1 LTSKLNILIITY
13 YWPPSGGS
21 GVQRWMYFSKY
32 LKEMGHNP
40 IVITVDEKYASYNQK
55 DYSLLKEIDNI
66 ETYKTKSFDLLKLY
80 SFIKSGNTTKSI
92 PQSYIPNKSFFDKFT
107 SFLRLNFFIPDSRV
121 GWNQYAYNKAI
132 NIIRNKN
139 IDCLITTGPP
149 HSTHLIGLKI
159 HNKYKFKWIV
169 DLRDPWTEIFYLKNR
184 FRFNFSRQKNK
195 KLESEVLENS
205 DAIITTVGEKYHK
218 ILSDKV
224 SNKEKIFKIYNGFD
238 KSVYE
243 KISIDKTNHFNIV
256 FTGVL
261 SKNHNYKVFRDAI
274 EVLSPKKNGLRIKL
288 ILAGKIDVDLKNIFS
303 KNIEIDYKG
312 YVNHETA
319 IRLIKSS
326 HLLVN
331 FMYENTEETDMVSGK
346 LIEYIASG
354 TPIINFSNSGKESEN
369 VLKLSKKS
377 FNADSSSEKKVVKF
391 ITDEYNDWIAGDYK
405 KSAVDN
411 IDYLSRESLTKKLL
425 DIINKI
431 NS

>member
-1 LTSKLNILIITY
+1 MNPKLNILIITY

-40 IVITVDEKYASYNQK
+40 IVVSVDEKYASYNQK

-121 GWNQYAYNKAI
+121 GWNKYAYKKVI
-132 NIIRNKN
+132 NIISNKK
-139 IDCLITTGPP
+139 IDCIITTGPP

-159 HNKYKFKWIV
+159 HNKYKLKWIV

-184 FRFNFSRQKNK
+184 FRFYFSEQKNK

-218 ILSDKV
+218 ILSAKV
-224 SNKEKIFKIYNGFD
+224 SNKEKIFKLYNGFD

-243 KISIDKTNHFNIV
+243 KISINKTNQFNIV

-261 SKNHNYKVFRDAI
+261 SKNHNYKVFKDAI
-274 EVLSPKKNGLRIKL
+274 ELLNPKRNRLRIKL
-288 ILAGKIDVDLKNIFS
+288 ILAGRIDMDLKNIFS

-312 YVNHETA
+312 YVNHEEA

-326 HLLVN
+326 HLLIN
-331 FMYENTEETDMVSGK
+331 FMYENTEETDMISGK
-346 LIEYIASG
+346 LTEYVASG
-354 TPIINFSNSGKESEN
+354 SPIINFSNSGKESEY
-369 VLKLSKKS
+369 VLKFSKKS
-377 FNADSSSEKKVVKF
+377 FNANAPSVKKVVKF
-391 ITDEYNDWIAGDYK
+391 INDEYSDWIEGKYQ
-405 KSAVDN
+405 KSPIDN
-411 IDYLSRESLTKKLL
+411 IDSLSRESLTKRLI

>member
-1 LTSKLNILIITY
+1 MNSKLNILIITY

-40 IVITVDEKYASYNQK
+40 IVVTVDEKYASYNQK
-55 DYSLLKEIDNI
+55 DFSLLKEIDNI

-121 GWNQYAYNKAI
+121 GWNKYAYKKVI
-132 NIIRNKN
+132 NIISNKK

-159 HNKYKFKWIV
+159 HNRYKLKWIV

-184 FRFNFSRQKNK
+184 FRFHFSEQKNK

-218 ILSDKV
+218 ILSAKV
-224 SNKEKIFKIYNGFD
+224 TNEEKIFKIYNGFD

-243 KISIDKTNHFNIV
+243 KISINKTNQFNIV

-274 EVLSPKKNGLRIKL
+274 EILNPKRNRLRIKL
-288 ILAGKIDVDLKNIFS
+288 ILAGRIDMDLKNVFS

-312 YVNHETA
+312 YVNHEEA

-326 HLLVN
+326 HLLIN
-331 FMYENTEETDMVSGK
+331 FMYENTEETDMLSGK
-346 LIEYIASG
+346 LVEYIASG
-354 TPIINFSNSGKESEN
+354 SPIINFSNCSKESEY
-369 VLKLSKKS
+369 VLKFSKKS
-377 FNADSSSEKKVVKF
+377 FNANSSSVKKVVKF
-391 ITDEYNDWIAGDYK
+391 INDEYNDWIVGKYR
-405 KSAVDN
+405 KSPTDN
-411 IDYLSRESLTKKLL
+411 INSLSRESLTNRLL

-431 NS
+431 SS

>member
-1 LTSKLNILIITY
+1 LNSKLNILIITY

-32 LKEMGHNP
+32 LKKMGHNP
-40 IVITVDEKYASYNQK
+40 IVVTVDEKYASYNQK
-55 DYSLLKEIDNI
+55 DYSLLNEIDNI

-107 SFLRLNFFIPDSRV
+107 SFIRLNFFIPDSRV
-121 GWNQYAYNKAI
+121 GWNKYAYKKLI
-132 NIIRNKN
+132 NIISNKK

-149 HSTHLIGLKI
+149 HSTHLVGLKI
-159 HNKYKFKWIV
+159 KNKYKLKWIV

-184 FRFNFSRQKNK
+184 FRFPFSKQKNK

-218 ILSDKV
+218 ILSAKV
-224 SNKEKIFKIYNGFD
+224 SDKEKIFKIYNGFD

-243 KISIDKTNHFNIV
+243 KISINKTNQFNIV

-261 SKNHNYKVFRDAI
+261 SKNHNYKVFKDAI
-274 EVLSPKKNGLRIKL
+274 ELLNPKRNRLRIKL
-288 ILAGKIDVDLKNIFS
+288 ILAGRIDMDLKNIFS

-312 YVNHETA
+312 YVNHEEA

-326 HLLVN
+326 HLLIN
-331 FMYENTEETDMVSGK
+331 FVYENTEETGMLSGK
-346 LIEYIASG
+346 ITEYVASG
-354 TPIINFSNSGKESEN
+354 SPIINFSNSSKESEY
-369 VLKLSKKS
+369 VLKFSKKS
-377 FNADSSSEKKVVKF
+377 FNANSSSLKKVVKF
-391 ITDEYNDWIAGDYK
+391 INDEYNDWIAGKYQ
-405 KSAVDN
+405 KSPTDN
-411 IDYLSRESLTKKLL
+411 IDSLSRESLTKRLL
-425 DIINKI
+425 DIINIIK
-431 NS
+431 S

>member
-1 LTSKLNILIITY
+1 
-13 YWPPSGGS
+13 
-21 GVQRWMYFSKY
+21 
-32 LKEMGHNP
+32 MGHNP
-40 IVITVDEKYASYNQK
+40 IVVTVDEKYASYNQK
-55 DYSLLKEIDNI
+55 DYSLLKEIDKI

-121 GWNQYAYNKAI
+121 GWNKYAYKKVI
-132 NIIRNKN
+132 KIISKKK

-159 HNKYKFKWIV
+159 HNKYKLKWIV

-184 FRFNFSRQKNK
+184 FRFHFSKQKNK

-218 ILSDKV
+218 LLSTKV

-243 KISIDKTNHFNIV
+243 KISINKTNQFNIV

-261 SKNHNYKVFRDAI
+261 SKNHNYKVFKDAI
-274 EVLSPKKNGLRIKL
+274 ELLNPKRNRLRIKL
-288 ILAGKIDVDLKNIFS
+288 ILAGRIDMDLKNIFS

-312 YVNHETA
+312 YVNHEEA

-326 HLLVN
+326 HLLIN
-331 FMYENTEETDMVSGK
+331 FMYENTEETDMLSGK
-346 LIEYIASG
+346 LTEYIASG
-354 TPIINFSNSGKESEN
+354 SPIINFSNSSKESEY
-369 VLKLSKKS
+369 VLKFSKKS
-377 FNADSSSEKKVVKF
+377 FNANSSSVKKVVKF
-391 ITDEYNDWIAGDYK
+391 INDEYNDWIAGK
-405 KSAVDN
+405 HQKSPTDN
-411 IDYLSRESLTKKLL
+411 IDFLSRENLTKRLL

>member
-1 LTSKLNILIITY
+1 
-13 YWPPSGGS
+13 
-21 GVQRWMYFSKY
+21 
-32 LKEMGHNP
+32 MGHNP

-121 GWNQYAYNKAI
+121 GWNKYAYKKVI
-132 NIIRNKN
+132 NIISNKK

-159 HNKYKFKWIV
+159 HNKYKLKWIV

-184 FRFNFSRQKNK
+184 FRFHFSEQKNK
-195 KLESEVLENS
+195 KIESEVLENS

-218 ILSDKV
+218 ILSAKV

-243 KISIDKTNHFNIV
+243 KISINKTNQFNIV

-261 SKNHNYKVFRDAI
+261 SKNHNYKVFKDAI
-274 EVLSPKKNGLRIKL
+274 ELLNPKRNRLRINL
-288 ILAGKIDVDLKNIFS
+288 ILAGRIDMDLKNIFS
-303 KNIEIDYKG
+303 RNIEIDYKG
-312 YVNHETA
+312 YINHEEA

-326 HLLVN
+326 HLLIN
-331 FMYENTEETDMVSGK
+331 FMYENTEETDMLSGK
-346 LIEYIASG
+346 LIEYLASG
-354 TPIINFSNSGKESEN
+354 SPIINFTNSGKESEYL
-369 VLKLSKKS
+369 LKFSKKS
-377 FNADSSSEKKVVKF
+377 FNANSSSVKKVVKF
-391 ITDEYNDWIAGDYK
+391 INDEYSDWIAGKYQ
-405 KSAVDN
+405 KSPTDN
-411 IDYLSRESLTKKLL
+411 IDSLSRENLTKRLL
-425 DIINKI
+425 YIINKI

>member
-1 LTSKLNILIITY
+1 
-13 YWPPSGGS
+13 
-21 GVQRWMYFSKY
+21 MYFSKY

-40 IVITVDEKYASYNQK
+40 IVVTVDEKYASYNQK

-121 GWNQYAYNKAI
+121 GWNKYAYKKVI
-132 NIIRNKN
+132 NIISNKK

-159 HNKYKFKWIV
+159 HNKYKLKWIV

-184 FRFNFSRQKNK
+184 FRFHFSEQKNK

-218 ILSDKV
+218 ILSAKV

-243 KISIDKTNHFNIV
+243 KISINKTNQFNIV

-261 SKNHNYKVFRDAI
+261 SKNHNYKVFKDAI
-274 EVLSPKKNGLRIKL
+274 ELLNPKRNRLRINL
-288 ILAGKIDVDLKNIFS
+288 ILAGRIDMDLKNIFS
-303 KNIEIDYKG
+303 RNIEIDYKG
-312 YVNHETA
+312 YINHEEA

-326 HLLVN
+326 HLLIN
-331 FMYENTEETDMVSGK
+331 FMYENTEETDMLSGK
-346 LIEYIASG
+346 LTEYLASG
-354 TPIINFSNSGKESEN
+354 SPIINFSNSGKESEYL
-369 VLKLSKKS
+369 LKFSKKS
-377 FNADSSSEKKVVKF
+377 FNANSSSVKKVVKF
-391 ITDEYNDWIAGDYK
+391 INDEYSDWIAGKYQ
-405 KSAVDN
+405 KSPTDN
-411 IDYLSRESLTKKLL
+411 IDSLSRENLTKRLL
-425 DIINKI
+425 YIINKI

>member
-1 LTSKLNILIITY
+1 
-13 YWPPSGGS
+13 
-21 GVQRWMYFSKY
+21 MYFSKY

-40 IVITVDEKYASYNQK
+40 IVVSVDEKYASYNQK

-121 GWNQYAYNKAI
+121 GWNKYAYKKVI
-132 NIIRNKN
+132 NIISNKK
-139 IDCLITTGPP
+139 IDCIITTGPP

-159 HNKYKFKWIV
+159 HNKYKLKWIV

-184 FRFNFSRQKNK
+184 FRFYFSEQKNK

-218 ILSDKV
+218 ILSAKV
-224 SNKEKIFKIYNGFD
+224 SNKEKIFKLYNGFD

-243 KISIDKTNHFNIV
+243 KISINKTNQFNIV

-261 SKNHNYKVFRDAI
+261 SKNHNYKVFKDAI
-274 EVLSPKKNGLRIKL
+274 ELLNPKRNRLRIKL
-288 ILAGKIDVDLKNIFS
+288 ILAGRIDMDLKNIFS

-312 YVNHETA
+312 YVNHEEA

-326 HLLVN
+326 HLLIN
-331 FMYENTEETDMVSGK
+331 FMYENTEETDMISGK
-346 LIEYIASG
+346 LTEYVASG
-354 TPIINFSNSGKESEN
+354 SPIINFSNSGKESEY
-369 VLKLSKKS
+369 VLKFSKKS
-377 FNADSSSEKKVVKF
+377 FNANASSVKKVVKF
-391 ITDEYNDWIAGDYK
+391 INDEYSDWIEGKYQ
-405 KSAVDN
+405 KSPIDN
-411 IDYLSRESLTKKLL
+411 IDSLSRESLTKRLI

>member
-1 LTSKLNILIITY
+1 LNSKLNILILTY

-40 IVITVDEKYASYNQK
+40 IVVTVDEKYASYNQK

-121 GWNQYAYNKAI
+121 GWNKYAYKKVI
-132 NIIRNKN
+132 NIISNKK

-159 HNKYKFKWIV
+159 HNKYKLKWIV

-184 FRFNFSRQKNK
+184 FRFHFSEQKNK
-195 KLESEVLENS
+195 KIESEVLENS

-218 ILSDKV
+218 ILSAKV

-243 KISIDKTNHFNIV
+243 KISINKTNQFNIV

-261 SKNHNYKVFRDAI
+261 SKNHNYKVFKDAI
-274 EVLSPKKNGLRIKL
+274 ELLNPKRNRLRINL
-288 ILAGKIDVDLKNIFS
+288 ILAGRIDMDLKNIFS
-303 KNIEIDYKG
+303 RNIEIDYKG
-312 YVNHETA
+312 YINHEEA

-326 HLLVN
+326 HLLIN
-331 FMYENTEETDMVSGK
+331 FMYENTEETDMLSGK
-346 LIEYIASG
+346 LTEYLASG
-354 TPIINFSNSGKESEN
+354 SPIINFTNSGKESEYL
-369 VLKLSKKS
+369 LKFSKKS
-377 FNADSSSEKKVVKF
+377 FNANSSSVKKVVKF
-391 ITDEYNDWIAGDYK
+391 INDEYSDWIAGKYQ
-405 KSAVDN
+405 KSPTDN
-411 IDYLSRESLTKKLL
+411 IDSLSRENLTKRLL
-425 DIINKI
+425 YIINKI